1 MGNFKKRIIIFIV
14 IIFIYQQNFEKY
26 LDTFY
31 IKDFINK
38 KNDSKNDFIEINLL
52 YSRVED
58 IYLVFY
64 DKTRKEIWVQ
74 FKEDKYDDIRHKIQ
88 YNFISGQPY
97 KIKMKWIGII
107 KDQSFIDKKDFNF
120 KEEDISYLTFVFSLI
135 DYYPL
140 IQDEIFF

>member
-1 MGNFKKRIIIFIV
+1 MGNFKKIIIIFIV
-14 IIFIYQQNFEKY
+14 ITFIYQQNFEKY
-26 LDTFY
+26 LDIFN
-31 IKDFINK
+31 IKEFINK

-52 YSRVED
+52 YSRAEG

-74 FKEDKYDDIRHKIQ
+74 FKEDKYDDIHHKIQ
-88 YNFISGQPY
+88 YDFISGQPY

-107 KDQSFIDKKDFNF
+107 KDQSFIDKKDFSF